1 MAHVLRSVLVAH
13 SAQKMFDLVANVD
26 QYPKFLPWCS
36 ASRAESHGQDQIL
49 ASVTIDFKGLKQT
62 FTTLNTMR
70 PVEAI
75 ELVLKNGPF
84 THLNGGWKFAPL
96 SETACEVQ
104 FELNYQ
110 FAAGLL
116 GPLLTP
122 IFDAIAGSL
131 IDAFVSRA
139 ESLYGDEGQ

>member
-1 MAHVLRSVLVAH
+1 
-13 SAQKMFDLVANVD
+13 MFDLVANVGE
-26 QYPKFLPWCS
+26 YPKFLPWCS
-36 ASRAESHGQDQIL
+36 ASRADIVGPNQVL

-62 FTTLNTMR
+62 FTTLNTLAR
-70 PVEAI
+70 AQSI
-75 ELVLKNGPF
+75 ELFLKNGPF
-84 THLNGGWKFAPL
+84 THLSGGWKFSRL
-96 SETACEVQ
+96 SDTACEVQ

-139 ESLYGDEGQ
+139 ESLYGDASE